1 MTAMTHEIPVIMSAE
16 EVVELLQVDRK
27 TVYLAAQRG
36 HIPHHRLGRRQLFER
51 GAVLSWLRQGCL
63 AE

>member
-1 MTAMTHEIPVIMSAE
+1 MTTTTHDAPVIMSAD
-16 EVVELLQVDRK
+16 EVAELLQVDRK

-36 HIPHHRLGRRQLFER
+36 AIPHRRLGRRVLFER
-51 GAVLSWLRQGCL
+51 GAVLSWLRQGGL